1 MREVNVLKVAGKS
14 SVSSVAGSIV
24 KSIEDNKDVELHSI
38 GASSVNQ
45 TVKAIATARGILA
58 TKGFD
63 ALLRVGF
70 SSTRINEEDKTIT
83 YTDYENSKI
92 ITNFITV
99 VVNSQKVALNKT
111 SLEHLGLEIQLE
123 GKKGIEHGYYV
134 LNVPAAQVL
143 SSPQYEFSEEKL
155 QYGNELIFNI
165 IDSKRNAPTLSFV
178 SE

>member
-63 ALLRVGF
+63 ALVRVGF
-70 SSTRINEEDKTIT
+70 SSTRINEEDKTMMIFKIVLK
-83 YTDYENSKI
+83 YT
-92 ITNFITV
+92 
-99 VVNSQKVALNKT
+99 
-111 SLEHLGLEIQLE
+111 
-123 GKKGIEHGYYV
+123 
-134 LNVPAAQVL
+134 
-143 SSPQYEFSEEKL
+143 
-155 QYGNELIFNI
+155 
-165 IDSKRNAPTLSFV
+165 
-178 SE
+178 